1 MATKT
6 NKVYTKVFSGYINVP
21 ASSPEPLVT
30 NALHSWLLQDD
41 IEVLGIDGSL
51 VSSTPSENDGFATV
65 VLEVSQSGIYGTEGA
80 LFSIAAEEGWN
91 TTPAGICSANGN
103 KATMLP
109 SGKVVGVREEGHLY
123 INTNTV
129 AKTAGTSVFLFHIA
143 IFYTKG

>member
-1 MATKT
+1 MATKA
-6 NKVYTKVFSGYINVP
+6 NKVYTKVFAGYVNVSGT
-21 ASSPEPLVT
+21 PEPLVT

-41 IEVLGIDGSL
+41 IEVLGIDGCLISA
-51 VSSTPSENDGFATV
+51 TPSENDGFATV
-65 VLEVSQSGIYGTEGA
+65 VLEVSQTGIYGAEGA
-80 LFSIAAEEGWN
+80 LYAICAEEGWN
-91 TTPAGICSANGN
+91 TTPAGICNANGN

-129 AKTAGTSVFLFHIA
+129 AKSAATSTFLFHIA